1 MEAKAECFSRA
12 EAQVLLYEGVSRFV
26 LAPELIKISGLGV
39 DTPPIFAFSS
49 VHLAQ
54 HSWNAASTL
63 HLERDQ
69 YAIPR
74 VTCTTWRG
82 VCAKKNR
89 GLWEVT
95 EEAKWSWSVMP
106 SADVN
111 NSDTPIMQLER
122 RDSDVLELIW
132 CRCRDISV
140 RRS

>member
-1 MEAKAECFSRA
+1 M
-12 EAQVLLYEGVSRFV
+12 

-74 VTCTTWRG
+74 VNMHYVERCVR
-82 VCAKKNR
+82 
-89 GLWEVT
+89 
-95 EEAKWSWSVMP
+95 EEKSRVVGGDGGSKV
-106 SADVN
+106 V
-111 NSDTPIMQLER
+111 LER
-122 RDSDVLELIW
+122 DAI
-132 CRCRDISV
+132 C
-140 RRS
+140 